1 MRQVEGHGEPGRGVY
16 DPVVTIRRR
25 RLRPAGLAISIAIA
39 IAVGGCSPAPSTTPI
54 PSPTPTIAV
63 PLATAPATPRPTR
76 APTPQPTPASAILPG
91 AVGRASLEIEATYDV
106 ALSVAVATGAIHVG
120 VVIEAR
126 NESGTPIDRL
136 ELNTIAARLGGLDVK
151 SAEVDDLPVVV
162 EIDDQTL
169 IVPLGG
175 ILPAG
180 ASTTVELS
188 YTATLRSDLKGS
200 NWLFS
205 RAGGTL
211 ALYRWIPWVSRAVP
225 FDRPNHGDPFVTPSS
240 PRVRLV
246 VTTDL
251 PMELASPATGILPE
265 LRPDGMAWTFEVAD
279 VRDVAIVLAPD
290 FEVTSGDAGGIPVRA
305 YTRPGGLDGDR
316 LVAQASRALEREAER
331 LGVPYPWPSFTVVE
345 TAGGY
350 GMESP
355 GLIWIPRGTTS
366 ANLPYLVHHETA
378 HQWFYGL
385 VGNDQQAEPFAD
397 EAAADLLART
407 VLGGLR
413 GSRCDRAPLDRSIVD
428 YSRGCYY
435 EIVYIQ
441 GGNVLDD
448 LREAMGTDRFWTAM
462 HDYVE
467 AHRDGL
473 GGTRQLLETLRAAS
487 PVDLLPTLRGR
498 FPDLYGGA

>member
-1 MRQVEGHGEPGRGVY
+1 M
-16 DPVVTIRRR
+16 
-25 RLRPAGLAISIAIA
+25 LA
-39 IAVGGCSPAPSTTPI
+39 IAVAACSPAPTSTPAASATPTATPPAPI
-54 PSPTPTIAV
+54 ASATETPTPRATPSPTPE
-63 PLATAPATPRPTR
+63 
-76 APTPQPTPASAILPG
+76 PTPASAILSG
-91 AVGRASLEIEATYDV
+91 AVDRASLEIEATYDV
-106 ALSVAVATGAIHVG
+106 ALDVAVATGAIHVG

-126 NESGTPIDRL
+126 NDSGAPIDRL
-136 ELNTIAARLGGLDVK
+136 ELNTIAARLGAIDVK
-151 SAEVDDLPVVV
+151 SAEVDDRPVVV

-188 YTATLRSDLKGS
+188 YTATLRSDLKGPD
-200 NWLFS
+200 WLFS

-240 PRVRLV
+240 PRVRV
-246 VTTDL
+246 FVTTDVQ
-251 PMELASPATGILPE
+251 MDLASPATATLPE

-331 LGVPYPWPSFTVVE
+331 LGVAYPWPSFTVVE

-355 GLIWIPRGTTS
+355 GLIWIPRGTAS
-366 ANLPYLVHHETA
+366 GNLPYLVHHETA

-407 VLGGLR
+407 VLDSLR
-413 GSRCDRAPLDRSIVD
+413 GSRCGRAPLDRSILR
-428 YSRGCYY
+428 YSRGCYF

-448 LREAMGTDRFWTAM
+448 LREAMGTDRFWIALR
-462 HDYVE
+462 DYVE
-467 AHRDGL
+467 ANRFGL
-473 GGTRQLLETLRAAS
+473 GGTRQLLEALRAAS
-487 PVDLLPTLRGR
+487 PVDLTPTLRAR
-498 FPDLYGGA
+498 FPDLY

>member
-1 MRQVEGHGEPGRGVY
+1 MTVRRG
-16 DPVVTIRRR
+16 
-25 RLRPAGLAISIAIA
+25 PALAAILA
-39 IAVGGCSPAPSTTPI
+39 IAVAACSPAPTSTPVASATPTPTPPAPI
-54 PSPTPTIAV
+54 ASATLTPTPRATPSPTPE
-63 PLATAPATPRPTR
+63 
-76 APTPQPTPASAILPG
+76 PTPASAILPG
-91 AVGRASLEIEATYDV
+91 AVDRASLEIEATYDV

-126 NESGTPIDRL
+126 NDSGAPIDRL

-151 SAEVDDLPVVV
+151 SAEVDDRPVVV

-180 ASTTVELS
+180 ASTTVVLS

-200 NWLFS
+200 DWLFS

-240 PRVRLV
+240 PRVRV
-246 VTTDL
+246 FVTTDL
-251 PMELASPATGILPE
+251 PMELASAGTDVLME
-265 LRPDGMAWTFEVAD
+265 LRADGMAWTFEVAD

-290 FEVTSGDAGGIPVRA
+290 FEVTTGDAGGIPVRA

-355 GLIWIPRGTTS
+355 GLIWIPRGTAS
-366 ANLPYLVHHETA
+366 GNLPYLVHHETA

-407 VLGGLR
+407 VLGSLR
-413 GSRCDRAPLDRSIVD
+413 GSRCDRTPLDRSIVR
-428 YSRGCYY
+428 YSQACYY

-448 LREAMGTDRFWTAM
+448 LREAMGTDRFWAALR
-462 HDYVE
+462 DYAE
-467 AHRDGL
+467 ANRFGL
-473 GGTRQLLETLRAAS
+473 GGTRELLEALRAAS
-487 PVDLLPTLRGR
+487 PVDLAPTLRAR
-498 FPDLYGGA
+498 FPDLY